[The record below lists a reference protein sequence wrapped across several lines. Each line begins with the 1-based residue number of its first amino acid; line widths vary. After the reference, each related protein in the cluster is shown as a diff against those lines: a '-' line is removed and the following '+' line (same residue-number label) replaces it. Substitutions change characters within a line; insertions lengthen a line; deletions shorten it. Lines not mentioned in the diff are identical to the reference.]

1 MLCGRTVLQEDIPMA
16 ENKQYIMQVQD
27 NGRVLISEDVIAS
40 IAAQSLTDIE
50 GFVTLSNKPGAEF
63 ADIIGKKNWG
73 KGIRV
78 YISEKNEVVVE
89 CNVVVAY
96 GCVVHSV
103 AEAMQEAVLSA
114 VSSVTGIQLEAVN
127 INICGIVRK

>member
-1 MLCGRTVLQEDIPMA
+1 MA
-16 ENKQYIMQVQD
+16 DNKQYITQEYD
-27 NGRVLISEDVIAS
+27 NGSVLISEDVVATIALHAIS
-40 IAAQSLTDIE
+40 EVE
-50 GFVTLSNKPGAEF
+50 GFAGLTAKYNADFAELLN
-63 ADIIGKKNWG
+63 AKNWG

-78 YISEKNEVVVE
+78 YISEKNDVVVE
-89 CNVVVAY
+89 CNVIVAY

-103 AEAMQEAVLSA
+103 AEAMQEAVLTA

>member
-1 MLCGRTVLQEDIPMA
+1 MA
-16 ENKQYIMQVQD
+16 DNKQYIIQECV
-27 NGRVLISEDVIAS
+27 NGSVLISEDVVATIALHAIS
-40 IAAQSLTDIE
+40 EVE
-50 GFVTLSNKPGAEF
+50 GFAGLTAKYNADFAELLH
-63 ADIIGKKNWG
+63 AKNWG

-103 AEAMQEAVLSA
+103 AEAMQEAILSA

>member
-1 MLCGRTVLQEDIPMA
+1 MA
-16 ENKQYIMQVQD
+16 ENKQYITQTQK
-27 NGRVLISEDVIAS
+27 NGVIMISEDVVATIALHAIS
-40 IAAQSLTDIE
+40 EVE
-50 GFVTLSNKPGAEF
+50 GFAGLTAKYNADFAELLH
-63 ADIIGKKNWG
+63 AKNWG